1 MVSYTQAETNSRVE
15 ATALATSGQ
24 ALLYGPAASLS
35 SDTATRVRD
44 GEKVKTIVVDSF
56 PALGKLAAMRFFEWV
71 QANPEGVIALPTG
84 KTPEYFIRYVV
95 YFLRNWQQHHVQRE
109 LSEGG
114 LDPARKPD
122 LRGLRLVQIDEFYPI
137 NPQHTNSFYHYV
149 NHFYLSGFGLDRA
162 KALLINCAEIGLSA
176 GQAVDEV
183 WPDNRVDLS
192 LRTRR
197 AKSNLEALQKLVLEQ
212 VDQFCTE
219 YENRIRGLGGIGFF
233 VGGIGPDGHIGFNVK
248 GSDYHSTTRLT
259 PTNYETQAAAA
270 IDLGGMEVSR
280 HRLVIT
286 IGLQTIRY
294 NPECVAIV
302 IAAGGAKA
310 HVVAQAIQ
318 LPCDNRYPATALQE
332 LPNARFYLTTGA
344 AEQLSERQF
353 SLLGAAEE
361 VSDEQMEKIVIDL
374 ALALGKRLKDLTEAD
389 FAQDR
394 FAAALLR
401 KRSATGRKLAAAV
414 ESQLIDRLQAGATVR
429 THQVLLHTEPHHD
442 DALLGYLPAIV
453 RNIREASNTHYF
465 ATFTSG
471 FTAVTNAFML
481 RHLRNL
487 KHFLGR
493 GAFFTMVRE
502 DYFAPAN
509 ILGRNRDMW
518 QYLDGIAANE
528 SVKKEEGEARRLL
541 RYLMEIFEENNV
553 ENLENRIDE
562 LISYFETQ
570 YPGKKDLPF
579 IQQLKG
585 MMREWEADCLWG
597 YFGFDAAS
605 VFHVRLGFY
614 KGEVFT
620 EEPTHERDVRPILQL
635 LKKTKPTIVAT
646 TLDPEGSGPD
656 THYKVMQALT
666 AALRQYE
673 QQEGRPDIEVWGYRN
688 VWYRF
693 HPAEANIYVPVSLN
707 MFSILGNAFKNAFI
721 SQKDASFPSYEHDGP
736 FSELAQK
743 IQVEQYA
750 KLKTCL
756 GREFFHEH
764 PSPLI
769 RAARGFV
776 FLKSM
781 TLREFYAHSR
791 ELQRRTENV

>member
-1 MVSYTQAETNSRVE
+1 MVGQTEIETYSRVE
-15 ATALATSGQ
+15 AIALARSGQ
-24 ALLYGPAASLS
+24 ALLYGHGGAE
-35 SDTATRVRD
+35 
-44 GEKVKTIVVDSF
+44 GEKIKTIVVDNF
-56 PALGKLAAMRFFEWV
+56 PALGKLGALRFLEWV
-71 QANPEGVIALPTG
+71 QLNAEGVIALPTG
-84 KTPEYFIRYVV
+84 KTPEYFIKYVV
-95 YFLRNWQQHHVQRE
+95 YFLRNWQQPQVQKD
-109 LSEGG
+109 LGDGG
-114 LDPARKPD
+114 IDPARKPD
-122 LRGLRLVQIDEFYPI
+122 LRGLHFVQIDEFYPI
-137 NPQHTNSFYHYV
+137 NPQQTNSFYHYV

-162 KALLINCAEIGLSA
+162 KALLINCADIGLPA
-176 GQAVDEV
+176 GHTLEEV
-183 WPDNRVDLS
+183 WPDDVVDLS

-197 AKSNLEALQKLVLEQ
+197 AKSNLEQLQKEVLEN

-219 YENRIRGLGGIGFF
+219 YENRIRALGGIGFF

-248 GSDYHSTTRLT
+248 GSDYHSTTRMT
-259 PTNYETQAAAA
+259 PTNYQTQAAAA
-270 IDLGGMEVSR
+270 IDLGGIEISR
-280 HRLVIT
+280 QRLVIT
-286 IGLQTIRY
+286 IGLQTIRH
-294 NPECVAIV
+294 NPECVAI
-302 IAAGGAKA
+302 IAAAGGAKA
-310 HVVAQAIQ
+310 AVVAQAIQ
-318 LPCDNRYPATALQE
+318 HRRDNRYPATALQD

-344 AEQLSERQF
+344 AEQLSERHF
-353 SLLGAAEE
+353 ALLEAAER

-374 ALALGKRLKDLTEAD
+374 ALSLGKRLKDLSETD
-389 FAQDR
+389 FSRNR

-401 KRSATGRKLAAAV
+401 KRPESGRQLAAVV
-414 ESQLIDRLQAGATVR
+414 ESRLIDRLQAGAKSR
-429 THQVLLHTEPHHD
+429 TNQVFLHTEPHHD

-453 RNIREASNTHYF
+453 RHIRVASNTHCF
-465 ATFTSG
+465 ATLTSG

-487 KHFLGR
+487 KYFLER
-493 GAFFTMVRE
+493 GAFASMVQE

-518 QYLDGIAANE
+518 QYLDGIAANDP
-528 SVKKEEGEARRLL
+528 VQKEEGEARRLL
-541 RYLMEIFEENNV
+541 RYLVEVFEDSDV
-553 ENLENRIDE
+553 ENLKNRIDE

-597 YFGFDAAS
+597 YFGVDAAS

-614 KGEVFT
+614 KGDIFT
-620 EEPTHERDVRPILQL
+620 EEPTHERDVRPILQI
-635 LKKTKPTIVAT
+635 LKQTKPTIVST

-656 THYKVMQALT
+656 THYKAMQALT
-666 AALRQYE
+666 AALKQHE
-673 QQEGRPDIEVWGYRN
+673 QEEGRSDIEVWGYRN

-707 MFSILGNAFKNAFI
+707 MFSILDNAFKNAFV
-721 SQKDASFPSYEHDGP
+721 SQKDASFPSYEYDGL

-781 TLREFYAHSR
+781 SLPEFYAHSR